1 MLFLAILTS
10 LLTSLQSQRLQS
22 DFTISMATEQTQPLT
37 YQGSITMQ
45 GPLFR
50 VTLLDIEAAYDGQT
64 LYMYSDD
71 AKELTLSTPTE
82 EELMQTN
89 PFLYAQAL
97 VPQSAVTE
105 TTTAEGT
112 QVTLIPN
119 ETSAGI
125 VRMTVVV
132 DKNNVPQR
140 LEIKEK
146 DKLTTLRLTNPK
158 LTDHIESKTE
168 FKIEKEGAFVNDLR

>member
-1 MLFLAILTS
+1 MLFIAILTS
-10 LLTSLQSQRLQS
+10 LLTTIQSHRLQS
-22 DFTISMATEQTQPLT
+22 DFTLSMSTPQSQPLT

-50 VTLLDIEAAYDGQT
+50 VTVLDIEAAYDGQT

-71 AKELTLSTPTE
+71 AKELTLSSPTQ

-97 VPQSAVTE
+97 VPQSAVSEQTTE
-105 TTTAEGT
+105 QGT
-112 QVTLIPN
+112 QITLIPN

-125 VRMTVVV
+125 MRMTILV
-132 DKNNVPQR
+132 DKNNVPQW

-146 DKLTTLRLTNPK
+146 DKQTTLRLINPK
-158 LTDHIESKTE
+158 LTDAVESEKE
-168 FKIEKEGAFVNDLR
+168 FILEKEGAFVNDLR